1 MDTNNTN
8 TAEKKV
14 ADQIQQTNTN
24 PGTTQEK
31 VGTNPQPTSSNA
43 GSKSNLG
50 RSEKFL
56 SKTAFLQKLRDVEH
70 AVWVISEEQGSRAR
84 DEASR
89 MVTELVDILLKHT
102 DSPSLIEDLTKFKT
116 DRCVA
121 RSENEKDFG
130 ARYARM
136 TCRDAFPLGRC
147 CIDCHQ
153 SSRESNTFTITVSH
167 ENGSF
172 QSFFGLTAEDAFT
185 LSNILTAV
193 TASYQTRMH
202 DYRECCAG
210 AMDVHDFIEK
220 WGKVVAEE
228 QESAKPTWDLF
239 R

>member
-14 ADQIQQTNTN
+14 VDQTQQTNTN

-31 VGTNPQPTSSNA
+31 VGTNPQPTPSIT
-43 GSKSNLG
+43 GPKSNPE
-50 RSEKFL
+50 RHAF
-56 SKTAFLQKLRDVEH
+56 SKTAFLQKLKDVER
-70 AVWVISEEQGSRAR
+70 AVWAVSEEHGSRAR
-84 DEASR
+84 DDARR

-121 RSENEKDFG
+121 RSEHETESCNH
-130 ARYARM
+130 YVRM
-136 TCRDAFPLGRC
+136 TCYDAFPLGRC
-147 CIDCHQ
+147 RIDCSQ
-153 SSRESNTFTITVSH
+153 LSRNSNTFRVTVSH

-185 LSNILTAV
+185 LSNLLTAV
-193 TASYQTRMH
+193 TASYQARMH

-210 AMDVHDFIEK
+210 MMDINDFIKK

-228 QESAKPTWDLF
+228 QDAAEPTWDLF